1 VSIETNDKVDIKIN
15 NQMLLQLTFINSGHK
30 FRASLRAS
38 ILLQDD
44 IKHITIASGYEIL
57 GHVEL
62 NLGQFDE
69 AKLHFLAVQEI
80 CKRHLHMLVDQS
92 EEVSGI
98 RDSLEESIQRIRQNH
113 DLVEFKKGEENSDC
127 AGFVDVTIIDSIFT
141 CVRSCESKF
150 SLSKTRKRE
159 FGSSLIN
166 SYQITVMPMWLLQ
179 NPARISSNIP
189 HGQI

>member
-1 VSIETNDKVDIKIN
+1 MSIETNDEVDIQIN

-38 ILLQDD
+38 ILLHDD
-44 IKHITIASGYEIL
+44 IKHITIASGYEI
-57 GHVEL
+57 L

-113 DLVEFKKGEENSDC
+113 DLVEFKKRGENADC

-159 FGSSLIN
+159 FGSSSIN
-166 SYQITVMPMWLLQ
+166 SYQITVMSMVCQ
-179 NPARISSNIP
+179 STNE
-189 HGQI
+189 